1 MSNIELPK
9 SYKPYKDLTL
19 CSNKLT
25 NNGLIITAKGEVVF
39 LIGKGE
45 TPQVWLNLPQS
56 ENGTLPLIIGS
67 VPNHKNFRVLVHED
81 IFSLYLQKERILEI
95 IYKKA
100 EAEVT
105 FLDFNL
111 LGLNIKGN
119 KEKLEVG
126 KSEFS
131 NNSITTKGSFIS
143 IDY

>member
-1 MSNIELPK
+1 MFNIDLPK
-9 SYKPYKDLTL
+9 SYKPYKDLVL

-25 NNGLIITAKGEVVF
+25 NNGLIITAKNRVVF

-45 TPQVWLNLPQS
+45 TPQIWLNLPQS
-56 ENGTLPLIIGS
+56 HNGELPLIIAS
-67 VPNHKNFRVLVHED
+67 VPNHKNFRVLAHEGV
-81 IFSLYLQKERILEI
+81 FSLFLQKEKILEI
-95 IYKKA
+95 VYKKA

-105 FLDFNL
+105 FLDFTL
-111 LGLNIKGN
+111 LGINIKGT

-131 NNSITTKGSFIS
+131 NNSITTKGSFIA